1 MSDQEIENEL
11 DKQKEE
17 AIAKHMSDIKVMDK
31 CIFAIDEFIIRFGRC
46 SNAHDQAFDLKQ
58 QIIINKNHLKE
69 WVDKI

>member
-31 CIFAIDEFIIRFGRC
+31 CIFAIDEFIIRFGRY